1 MTYKIGLVHATLN
14 SVQPMND
21 AFRQYASSHTCLN
34 FLDEGLIQEL
44 NETGRIT
51 PQMVRRLGKL
61 VETARESNVD
71 GVLLSC
77 SSFTPHASLLAPLFD
92 IPVISVDYAMLEKA
106 VSMGEQ
112 IGLIATVRAAG
123 PTSEKILKEIAQKE
137 GKSIVVNTE
146 IVPKAFEALQT
157 GDEAQHNVI
166 IQEKIKQLSA
176 QYNVV
181 VLAQISMSRALKG
194 FSDITTPVLT
204 SPEISINSILS
215 ELAGKDNR

>member
-51 PQMVRRLGKL
+51 PPMVRRLGKL

-106 VSMGEQ
+106 VSKGEQ
-112 IGLIATVRAAG
+112 IGLIATVKAAG
-123 PTSEKILKEIAQKE
+123 PTSEQISQEIARKK

-146 IVPKAFEALQT
+146 IVSEAFEALQA
-157 GDEAQHNVI
+157 GDETQHNVL
-166 IQEKIKQLSA
+166 IQEKIKELSTHCD
-176 QYNVV
+176 VV
-181 VLAQISMSRALKG
+181 VLAQISMVRALSG
-194 FSDITTPVLT
+194 FSDLTTPVLT